1 MKIALIVPI
10 YQPTE
15 FVMPFLKRFNK
26 GDFDK
31 MVVVDDGSGSD
42 FDKDFEEV
50 RSLGLFT
57 LIRLPKNKGKGK
69 AMKVALRY
77 LKKEI
82 PDLDGFLTADGDG
95 QHAYEDILKVRAEF
109 RAHPDSLI
117 LGARQKKDMPKKSLT
132 GSIWSTRYFK
142 LMTGVKME
150 DTQTGLRAIPK
161 SLFSSFLA
169 SPGNRY
175 EFEMGFLA
183 GAARESRVLEVP
195 IQTIYLKDNAST
207 HYRVFRDSMRIAYF
221 PIAYLLNGILL
232 GAIDVLFFRFLYM
245 DKLSGS
251 PLAPLYSSLSASFL
265 VFFLYELL
273 THCGVFFV
281 KPRFKK
287 VVVDFFAFVFLSLV
301 SFGIALGFNRLG
313 LSWTGG
319 MILADACLYLL
330 LILLKCVLPS
340 GVAPAY
346 IFS

>member
-1 MKIALIVPI
+1 MLEFQVYRMLFLISPI
-10 YQPTE
+10 C
-15 FVMPFLKRFNK
+15 F
-26 GDFDK
+26 
-31 MVVVDDGSGSD
+31 
-42 FDKDFEEV
+42 
-50 RSLGLFT
+50 
-57 LIRLPKNKGKGK
+57 
-69 AMKVALRY
+69 
-77 LKKEI
+77 
-82 PDLDGFLTADGDG
+82 
-95 QHAYEDILKVRAEF
+95 
-109 RAHPDSLI
+109 
-117 LGARQKKDMPKKSLT
+117 
-132 GSIWSTRYFK
+132 
-142 LMTGVKME
+142 
-150 DTQTGLRAIPK
+150 
-161 SLFSSFLA
+161 
-169 SPGNRY
+169 
-175 EFEMGFLA
+175 
-183 GAARESRVLEVP
+183 
-195 IQTIYLKDNAST
+195 
-207 HYRVFRDSMRIAYF
+207 
-221 PIAYLLNGILL
+221 
-232 GAIDVLFFRFLYM
+232 VLFLFCNMLFRFLYM

>member
-1 MKIALIVPI
+1 MKIALVVPI

-15 FVMPFLKRFNK
+15 FVMPFLSKFKK

-31 MVVVDDGSGSD
+31 MIVVDDGSGGD
-42 FDKDFEEV
+42 YDEDFEQI

-69 AMKVALRY
+69 AMKAALSY
-77 LKKEI
+77 LKKEM

-95 QHAYEDILKVRAEF
+95 QHAYEDILKVRDAFLQNPE
-109 RAHPDSLI
+109 SLV
-117 LGARQKKDMPKKSLT
+117 LGVRQKKDMPKNSLT

-161 SLFSSFLA
+161 NLFYSFLA

-183 GAARESRVLEVP
+183 GVARESKVIEVP
-195 IQTIYLKDNAST
+195 IQTIYLKGNSST
-207 HYRVFRDSMRIAYF
+207 HYRVFADSMRIAYF
-221 PIAYLLNGILL
+221 PIVYLLSGILL
-232 GAIDVLFFRFLYM
+232 GVVDILFFRFLYM
-245 DKLSGS
+245 DKLAELR
-251 PLAPLYSSLSASFL
+251 LAPLYSGLSASVL

-273 THCGVFFV
+273 THCAVFFI

-287 VVVDFFAFVFLSLV
+287 MVVDFFAFAFLSLAA
-301 SFGIALGFNRLG
+301 FGISLGFHYLG
-313 LSWTGG
+313 LSWTDGR
-319 MILADACLYLL
+319 ILAHVCLYFL
-330 LILLKCVLPS
+330 LIGLKCLLPS
-340 GVAPAY
+340 EAAPGY